1 VRDDA
6 IVTRTPWPEQDG
18 ILTSPALTA
27 FGLVAGFTTRP
38 LGSMGGRATPPGEAE
53 ANRTT
58 VASRLGFDSVVRVK
72 QVHGDEVV
80 RAPFVRSALAS
91 PAPAGPHSEA
101 PWPEAD
107 AMWTDRAGVLLGVV
121 AADCVPVLV
130 ADDQGRIGAAHAGWE
145 GTTRFVAREL
155 IREMGDDGA
164 EPSRMVAA
172 VGPSIGPC
180 CYAIAP
186 DRTLLIRDRLGEHS
200 RGTLVSRGGETAFDL
215 WTANALQ
222 LRAEGVRT
230 IEVSA
235 VCTKCG
241 GRDLWSY
248 RGRDEGETGTRLG
261 IGFIGRRK

>member
-1 VRDDA
+1 MSGRSSRGSVRDDA
-6 IVTRTPWPEQDG
+6 IVTRTEWPARDG

-27 FGLVAGFTTRP
+27 LGVVAGFTTRP
-38 LGSMGGRATPPGEAE
+38 LGSMGGRATPPEDAE
-53 ANRTT
+53 ASRRTL
-58 VASRLGFDSVVRVK
+58 AARLGFDNVVRIK

-80 RAPFVRSALAS
+80 RADEPFD
-91 PAPAGPHSEA
+91 

-130 ADDQGRIGAAHAGWE
+130 ADYEGRIGAAHAGWE

-155 IREMGDDGA
+155 IREMSDDGA
-164 EPSRMVAA
+164 EPSRMVAV

-180 CYAIAP
+180 CYAIGP
-186 DRTLLIRDRLGEHS
+186 DRTLLIRDRLGELS
-200 RGTLVSRGGETAFDL
+200 RGTLVTRGSETAFDL
-215 WTANALQ
+215 WTANVLQ

-235 VCTKCG
+235 LCTKCG

-248 RGRDEGETGTRLG
+248 RGREEGETGTGLG
-261 IGFIGRRK
+261 LGFIGRRA

>member
-6 IVTRTPWPEQDG
+6 ILTRTHWPEQDG

-27 FGLVAGFTTRP
+27 VGVVAGFTTRR

-58 VASRLGFDSVVRVK
+58 VAARLGFDSVVRVK

-80 RAPFVRSALAS
+80 RAPFVRPAPAS

-130 ADDQGRIGAAHAGWE
+130 ADDEGRIGAAHAGWE

-155 IREMGDDGA
+155 IREMSDEGA

-172 VGPSIGPC
+172 IGPSIGPC
-180 CYAIAP
+180 CYAIGP
-186 DRTLLIRDRLGEHS
+186 DRTLLIRDRLGELS
-200 RGTLVSRGGETAFDL
+200 RGTLVTRGSETAFDL
-215 WTANALQ
+215 WTANVLQ

-235 VCTKCG
+235 LCTKCG

-248 RGRDEGETGTRLG
+248 RGREEGETGTGMGL
-261 IGFIGRRK
+261 GFIGRRA